1 MGRTSILKSIKR
13 NKPELVTLPKIDLDL
28 FSEKVDLIET
38 FKSNVQL
45 VGGSLKELN
54 KNEDLDMVIK
64 ELYPEV
70 QKIVSQKSGSNLGS
84 IAIEKESAAH
94 SLENIDLA
102 IIKGEFGVAEN
113 GAVWISE
120 NDFPVRVLPFITND
134 LVVVLP
140 KQVLIQ
146 DQAPVYGNP
155 EFTHAGGKEIIDYT
169 PKNIQLIKNKGIVIT
184 KIPND
189 KNGLFTGL
197 NISKD
202 ILGNPIKGLPDMGAI
217 ELE

>member
-1 MGRTSILKSIKR
+1 MGRASILKSIKK
-13 NKPELVTLPKIDLDL
+13 NKPELVTSPKIDLDL

-45 VGGSLKELN
+45 VGGNLRELN
-54 KNEDLDMVIK
+54 KHEDLDMVIK

-134 LVVVLP
+134 LVVVLSKKDLCLHMHQAYQKLANRERTFGVFISGP
-140 KQVLIQ
+140 SKTADIEQCLVIGAQGAMSLTIVL
-146 DQAPVYGNP
+146 
-155 EFTHAGGKEIIDYT
+155 
-169 PKNIQLIKNKGIVIT
+169 
-184 KIPND
+184 
-189 KNGLFTGL
+189 
-197 NISKD
+197 KD
-202 ILGNPIKGLPDMGAI
+202 
-217 ELE
+217 